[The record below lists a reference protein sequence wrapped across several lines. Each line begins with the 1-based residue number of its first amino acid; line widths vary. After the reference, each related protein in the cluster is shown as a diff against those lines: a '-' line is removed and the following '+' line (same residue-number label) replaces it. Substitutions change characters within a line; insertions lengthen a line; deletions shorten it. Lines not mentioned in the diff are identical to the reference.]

1 MATKRIKTHEE
12 EILWHLQRYGSITDV
27 KARDYYRTNR
37 CSEYIRR
44 LREKGYEIETQW
56 ANGKDK
62 WGRKVRYGVYVYGG
76 K

>member
-1 MATKRIKTHEE
+1 MKTHEE
-12 EILWHLQRYGSITDV
+12 EILWHLKRYGSITDV

-44 LREKGYEIETQW
+44 LREKGHIINTEWVT
-56 ANGKDK
+56 GKDK
-62 WGRKVRYGVYVYGG
+62 WGRKVRHGVYVYGG